1 MSGSVMWDGT
11 SPITNCLLG
20 RKLGHSWSPVIHER
34 LGSVP
39 YVLIEREPEQVGDF
53 VTNGT
58 WRGLNVTIPYKQE
71 AARLADVRTN
81 RVERLGVANTL
92 VRQQDGT
99 IIAENTDIL
108 GFAWMLERF
117 ANREFDK
124 TASELLDAKRVLV
137 LGSGGASKAIRAALE
152 DVSAHVSVISRT
164 GADTYETLL
173 ERHGDAALIVNT
185 TPVGMYPNCPASPV
199 DKDTLSRM
207 SGLIGVLDVVYN
219 PTRTG
224 ICLDAEE
231 LGIANESGLAMLVG
245 QALFASELFQGREL
259 DHALATSILDE
270 IHASTGNIVLIGMP
284 GSGKSSC
291 GRQLGKICNRE
302 HIDLDD
308 AFTERFGE
316 SPADVIRK
324 SGEDEF
330 REMETEVLSTYAR
343 RSGLVLSTGGGV
355 VTRPENYRLMHQNG
369 TIVMLDRP
377 LNELSSKG
385 RPISQASGVE
395 ELARKRM
402 PLYRAWADLAVSCT
416 GSARGDALEII
427 RRLNI

>member
-1 MSGSVMWDGT
+1 MSGNVMWDGAT
-11 SPITNCLLG
+11 PITYGLLG

-39 YVLIEREPEQVGDF
+39 YVLIEREPDQGRDF
-53 VTNGT
+53 VANGA
-58 WRGLNVTIPYKQE
+58 WRGLNVTIPYKQD

-99 IIAENTDIL
+99 ILADNTDIL

-117 ANREFDK
+117 ANREFGK
-124 TASELLDAKRVLV
+124 TANELLAAKSVLV
-137 LGSGGASKAIRAALE
+137 LGSGGASQAIRAALE
-152 DVSAHVSVISRT
+152 DVSARVSVISRT

-173 ERHGDAALIVNT
+173 ERHGDAVLIVNT

-199 DKDTLSRM
+199 TKDILSQM
-207 SGLIGVLDVVYN
+207 KSLVGVLDVVYN

-245 QALFASELFQGREL
+245 QALFASELFQEREL
-259 DHALATSILDE
+259 DHALATDILDD

-291 GRQLGKICNRE
+291 GRQLGKICGRE

-308 AFTERFGE
+308 AFT
-316 SPADVIRK
+316 
-324 SGEDEF
+324 
-330 REMETEVLSTYAR
+330 
-343 RSGLVLSTGGGV
+343 
-355 VTRPENYRLMHQNG
+355 
-369 TIVMLDRP
+369 
-377 LNELSSKG
+377 ELSSKG

-402 PLYRAWADLAVSCT
+402 PLYRTWADLVVSCT

-427 RRLNI
+427 KQLNI

>member
-1 MSGSVMWDGT
+1 MSGNVMWDGT
-11 SPITNCLLG
+11 SPITYGLLG

-39 YVLIEREPEQVGDF
+39 YVLIERESDQVRDF
-53 VTNGT
+53 IVNGT
-58 WRGLNVTIPYKQE
+58 WRGLNVTIPYKQN
-71 AARLADVRTN
+71 AAHLADVRTT

-99 IIAENTDIL
+99 ILADNTDIL

-124 TASELLDAKRVLV
+124 TASELLAAKSVLV
-137 LGSGGASKAIRAALE
+137 LGS
-152 DVSAHVSVISRT
+152 RT
-164 GADTYETLL
+164 GVDTYETLL
-173 ERHGDAALIVNT
+173 ERHSDAALIVNT

-199 DKDTLSRM
+199 TKDTLSQM
-207 SGLIGVLDVVYN
+207 KSLIGVLDVVYN

-224 ICLDAEE
+224 ICLDAED

-245 QALFASELFQGREL
+245 QALFASELFQGCEL
-259 DHALATSILDE
+259 DHALATDILDD

-291 GRQLGKICNRE
+291 GRQLGKICGRE

-308 AFTERFGE
+308 AFTERFGK
-316 SPADVIRK
+316 SPADVIRD

-330 REMETEVLSTYAR
+330 REMETEVLSTYAS

-355 VTRPENYRLMHQNG
+355 VTRPENYHLMHQNG

-395 ELARKRM
+395 ELARRRM
-402 PLYRAWADLAVSCT
+402 PLYISWADVVVSCT

-427 RRLNI
+427 KRLNI